1 MGDSIW
7 CIITIKW
14 YLNNNKIT
22 GLKKGVF
29 SGLTTLR
36 NLELQG
42 NELTTY
48 DPDTFNGL
56 ISLKT
61 LYSDKFSICCIMKR
75 VPDCRP
81 ATDQFSSCKDLLKRE
96 ALRILMMILG
106 ITALIGNLAVIIL
119 RLLEN
124 DFNVQS
130 ILITNLAVSDLL
142 MAVYMIIIAGVDL
155 RYRGVYATF
164 AEAWKTSFL
173 CSFAGSISTLSSECS
188 VFMLMLMSFDRAVTI
203 ANPFSNIRLNRKRCI
218 KIIGVAW
225 LVIIL
230 ISFLPMFNHLSF
242 INIPYFG
249 SNYYGRQSVCLAL
262 PLARD
267 RLPGWEYAI
276 AIYIAFNLFGF
287 VVIAVSYISIYISVK
302 RTASRVNRSQR
313 RAEEVKMAT
322 KMAMIVLTDFFC
334 WFPIILMGI
343 GSEVGAWKLPADIY
357 AWSATFILPINSSLN
372 PYLYTIA
379 YKCDFKKKSPKQAA
393 IQMRSVQ
400 PLSLIHI

>member
-1 MGDSIW
+1 
-7 CIITIKW
+7 
-14 YLNNNKIT
+14 
-22 GLKKGVF
+22 
-29 SGLTTLR
+29 
-36 NLELQG
+36 
-42 NELTTY
+42 
-48 DPDTFNGL
+48 
-56 ISLKT
+56 
-61 LYSDKFSICCIMKR
+61 MKR

-81 ATDQFSSCKDLLKRE
+81 TTDQFSSCKDLLKRE

-142 MAVYMIIIAGVDL
+142 MAVYMIIIAGVDFY
-155 RYRGVYATF
+155 YRGVYATF

-188 VFMLMLMSFDRAVTI
+188 VFILMLMSVDRAVNI
-203 ANPFSNIRLNRKRCI
+203 AYPFSSNLLNRKRCI
-218 KIIGVAW
+218 ITVVIVW
-225 LVIIL
+225 LVVIF
-230 ISFLPMFNHLSF
+230 ISYLPMFNHLSF

-249 SNYYGRQSVCLAL
+249 GNYYGRQSVCLAL

-276 AIYIAFNLFGF
+276 AIFLAFNLFGF
-287 VVIAVSYISIYISVK
+287 FVIAVSYISIYISVK
-302 RTASRVNRSQR
+302 RTASSVNRNKG
-313 RAEEVKMAT
+313 RAGEIKMAT
-322 KMAMIVLTDFFC
+322 KMAMIVLTDFCC

-379 YKCDFKKKSPKQAA
+379 YKCNIKKKPPTQTA
-393 IQMRSVQ
+393 IKLRLVRPR
-400 PLSLIHI
+400 PLPP